1 MLSVTLLCVG
11 KMKEPY
17 YIAAFDEYR
26 KRLSAYCKISV
37 SELPEQRLPEDPSPR
52 EISAAL
58 EKEGAEI
65 TKHIPS
71 QAAVIA
77 LCVEGKQMSSSAFS
91 QMLERRALEGT
102 SKLCFLVGGSFGLS
116 ETVKRRA
123 DVRLS
128 LSEMTFPHHLAR
140 VMLIEQLYRAFTI
153 QAGGR
158 YHK

>member
-11 KMKEPY
+11 KMKEKH
-17 YIAAFDEYR
+17 YIAAFAEYQ
-26 KRLSAYCKISV
+26 KRLSAYCKLSV
-37 SELPEQRLPEDPSPR
+37 SELPEQRLPETPSSR

-65 TKHIPS
+65 EKHIPP

-77 LCVEGKQMSSSAFS
+77 LCVEGKQLSSTAFS
-91 QMLERRALEGT
+91 GMLEQHALEGT
-102 SKLCFLVGGSFGLS
+102 SKLCFLIGGSFGLS
-116 ETVKRRA
+116 EAVKQRA
-123 DVRLS
+123 DSKLS

-153 QAGGR
+153 QAGSR

>member
-1 MLSVTLLCVG
+1 MLSVTLVCVG

-17 YIAAFDEYR
+17 YIAAFGEYR
-26 KRLSAYCKISV
+26 KRLAAYCKLSV
-37 SELPEQRLPEDPSPR
+37 TELPEQRLPEAPSPR

-58 EKEGAEI
+58 EREGEVI
-65 TKHIPS
+65 EKYIPS

-77 LCVEGKQMSSSAFS
+77 LCVEGKQVSSTAFS
-91 QMLERRALEGT
+91 QMLERRAVEGT
-102 SKLCFLVGGSFGLS
+102 SRLCFLVGGSFGLS
-116 ETVKRRA
+116 EAVKRRA
-123 DVRLS
+123 DVKLS

-153 QAGGR
+153 QAGTR

>member
-26 KRLSAYCKISV
+26 KRLSAYCKLSV
-37 SELPEQRLPEDPSPR
+37 TELPEQRLPEDPSPR

-58 EKEGAEI
+58 EKEGVEI
-65 TKHIPS
+65 EKHIPS
-71 QAAVIA
+71 QSAVIA
-77 LCVEGKQMSSSAFS
+77 LCVEGKQLRSPAFS
-91 QMLERRALEGT
+91 QMLEQRALEGT
-102 SKLCFLVGGSFGLS
+102 SRLCFLVGGSFGLS
-116 ETVKRRA
+116 EEVKRRA

-140 VMLIEQLYRAFTI
+140 VMLVEQLYRAFTI
-153 QAGGR
+153 RAGSR

>member
-1 MLSVTLLCVG
+1 MLSVTLVCVG
-11 KMKEPY
+11 KMKEKY
-17 YIAAFDEYR
+17 YIAAFAEYR
-26 KRLSAYCKISV
+26 KRLSAYCKLSV

-58 EKEGAEI
+58 EKEGVEI
-65 TKHIPS
+65 EKHIPP

-91 QMLERRALEGT
+91 RMLERRALDGQ

-116 ETVKRRA
+116 EAVKRRA
-123 DVRLS
+123 DVKLS

-153 QAGGR
+153 QAGAR

>member
-1 MLSVTLLCVG
+1 MLSVTLVCVG

-26 KRLSAYCKISV
+26 KRLAVYCKLSV
-37 SELPEQRLPEDPSPR
+37 CELPEQRLPDSPSLR

-65 TKHIPS
+65 EKHIPP

-77 LCVEGKQMSSSAFS
+77 LCVEGKQVSSIAFS
-91 QMLERRALEGT
+91 QMLERRALDGQ
-102 SKLCFLVGGSFGLS
+102 SRLCFLVGGSFGLS
-116 ETVKRRA
+116 EAVKRRA
-123 DVRLS
+123 DVSLS

-153 QAGGR
+153 QAGTR

>member
-1 MLSVTLLCVG
+1 MLSVTLVCVG
-11 KMKEPY
+11 KMKEKH

-26 KRLSAYCKISV
+26 KRLSAYCRLSV

-58 EKEGAEI
+58 EKEGGEI
-65 TKHIPS
+65 AKHLPP
-71 QAAVIA
+71 QAAVVA
-77 LCVEGKQMSSSAFS
+77 LCVEGKQMSSPAFS
-91 QMLERRALEGT
+91 QMLERHALEGT

-116 ETVKRRA
+116 EALKRRA
-123 DVRLS
+123 DIKLS

-153 QAGGR
+153 RAGSR

>member
-17 YIAAFDEYR
+17 YIAAFEEYR
-26 KRLSAYCKISV
+26 KRLAAYCKLSV
-37 SELPEQRLPEDPSPR
+37 CELPEQRLPEDPSPR

-65 TKHIPS
+65 EKHIPP

-77 LCVEGKQMSSSAFS
+77 LCVEGKQLSSSAFS
-91 QMLERRALEGT
+91 QMLERRAVEGT
-102 SKLCFLVGGSFGLS
+102 SKLCFLIGGSFGLS
-116 ETVKRRA
+116 ETVKQRA
-123 DVRLS
+123 DVKLS

-140 VMLIEQLYRAFTI
+140 VMLIEQLYRAFMI
-153 QAGGR
+153 RNGSK